1 MSCSL
6 VGEVQKIT
14 IRKGSLA
21 HKIYET
27 ESVNERFNCS
37 CSLNEDYRSKFEE
50 SDLQC
55 VGSNQDGDVR
65 IIELPDLRFFLAML
79 FQPQLNSIESF
90 PHPVIVS
97 FLRAADG

>member
-14 IRKGSLA
+14 IREGSLA

-50 SDLQC
+50 SDL
-55 VGSNQDGDVR
+55 
-65 IIELPDLRFFLAML
+65 
-79 FQPQLNSIESF
+79 SIESF